1 MILKLIVAMLA
12 CGWALMVLTSFCPI
26 RAVRRRRE
34 QAQID
39 AELSRGRYSGFTEG
53 ENR

>member
-12 CGWALMVLTSFCPI
+12 CGWVLMVVTSFCPI
-26 RAVRRRRE
+26 RAIRRRRE

-39 AELSRGRYSGFTEG
+39 AELNRGIYIGPAEG
-53 ENR
+53 EN